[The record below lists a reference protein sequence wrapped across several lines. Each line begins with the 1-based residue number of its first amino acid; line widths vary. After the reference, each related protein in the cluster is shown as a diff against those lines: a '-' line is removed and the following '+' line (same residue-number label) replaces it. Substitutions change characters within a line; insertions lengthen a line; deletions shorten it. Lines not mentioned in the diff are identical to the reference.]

1 MKNNRLKIL
10 LILLALSIIV
20 GIISL
25 VKQHYDYYHSDI
37 VIMSIDDYEF
47 EDDEYYEDEEM
58 YGYTESRPY
67 TLYDTQIQN
76 IMLESIN
83 ASSYALSFEERV
95 SIDRV
100 TNKYMYSD
108 SAIGEE
114 LKSSGD
120 FYIVDTFA
128 EKNKI
133 IRKLVNVEDSNL
145 TYDLQI
151 AEYWILNG
159 QNPKAKIAS
168 LITPADET
176 IKNFNACEIQ
186 DNGSYNDNPQSRT
199 YGIYF
204 NLEKIPFNLLK
215 NYSRKSVSNL
225 CGEYGRVLDIEKDLQ
240 SEKVF
245 YYENDVL
252 ISTEFGYSSPIDY
265 STKVR
270 KN

>member
-10 LILLALSIIV
+10 LILLAVSVVL
-20 GIISL
+20 GISFL
-25 VKQHYDYYHSDI
+25 VKEHYDYYHGDP
-37 VIMSIDDYEF
+37 VISIDGYGF
-47 EDDEYYEDEEM
+47 EYDEYYEDDEM

-76 IMLESIN
+76 IMLESTN
-83 ASSYALSFEERV
+83 ASSYALSFVERV

-108 SAIGEE
+108 SVIGEE

-159 QNPKAKIAS
+159 QNPKTKIAS

-186 DNGSYNDNPQSRT
+186 DNGSYNENPQSRT
-199 YGIYF
+199 YSIYF

-215 NYSRKSVSNL
+215 NYSGKSVSNL
-225 CGEYGRVLDIEKDLQ
+225 CGEYGIVLDQENDIQ

-245 YYENDVL
+245 YYDNDVL
-252 ISTEFGYSSPIDY
+252 ISTAYGYSSPIDF